1 MDNNFPTI
9 RNRHQTAPAG
19 SRIDINF
26 DDNYQDKK
34 EFISSFFDGMLSL
47 NVSLTNKSLFNILII
62 NEGKKVLMK
71 ENVFSKENTINK
83 FEKFINIYK
92 YYSLII
98 VPLSFLSKDDNLY
111 KFKVDKVKE
120 LFTHFIQVSLLSI
133 GNLINISNRFKDIL
147 NERLKIKNQNI
158 IPITKNLMK
167 ITVDQKNEYIYIKKA
182 IHQLLDDCQ
191 NLELNTIINAVKNTI
206 LFCFF
211 NKSPVNINNEDDD
224 DKELIPKIPFI
235 TKRLEKKF
243 CLVLDLDETL
253 THNNILSFGN
263 YFMLRPGVIEFL
275 TKVSINFEIIIFTSS
290 AKSYANNILNKIDP
304 LKKFISYRLY
314 KKHTL
319 FEGGKTIKDL
329 SKIGRD
335 LKKIIMVDNLR
346 TNAKYQLENL
356 YLIKTWTDDVM
367 DKELEIL
374 GNFLETIVNAGK
386 YDNDIRK
393 GLNVIK

>member
-9 RNRHQTAPAG
+9 TNRHQTAPAG
-19 SRIDINF
+19 SRNDINF

-356 YLIKTWTDDVM
+356 YLIKSWTDDVM

>member
-1 MDNNFPTI
+1 MDNNSPTI
-9 RNRHQTAPAG
+9 RNRRQTAPAG
-19 SRIDINF
+19 SRIDINL
-26 DDNYQDKK
+26 DDNYHDKK

-47 NVSLTNKSLFNILII
+47 NVSLTNKSLFNILIG

-71 ENVFSKENTINK
+71 ENVFTKENTINK

-211 NKSPVNINNEDDD
+211 NKSPVNIINEDED

-314 KKHTL
+314 NKHTL

-346 TNAKYQLENL
+346 TNAKNQLENL

-374 GNFLETIVNAGK
+374 GNFLETIVKAGK

>member
-314 KKHTL
+314 NKHTL

>member
-1 MDNNFPTI
+1 MDNNSPTV
-9 RNRHQTAPAG
+9 RNRHLTAPVG
-19 SRIDINF
+19 NRF
-26 DDNYQDKK
+26 DLNLDVTNQDKK
-34 EFISSFFDGMLSL
+34 EFISSFFEGMLSL
-47 NVSLTNKSLFNILII
+47 NISLPNKSLFNILIV
-62 NEGKKVLMK
+62 NEGKKILMK
-71 ENVFSKENTINK
+71 ENIFTKENTINK
-83 FEKFINIYK
+83 YDKFINIYK
-92 YYSLII
+92 YYCIII

-120 LFTHFIQVSLLSI
+120 LFTNFLQVSLLSI
-133 GNLINISNRFKDIL
+133 GNLINWSNKLKDLL

-167 ITVDQKNEYIYIKKA
+167 ITIDQKNEYVYIKKA

-191 NLELNTIINAVKNTI
+191 NLELNTIISAVKNTI
-206 LFCFF
+206 LYCFF
-211 NKSPVNINNEDDD
+211 NKSPVNIINEDED
-224 DKELIPKIPFI
+224 DKELIPKTPFI

-253 THNNILSFGN
+253 THNNTLSFGN
-263 YFMLRPGVIEFL
+263 YFLLRPGVIEFL
-275 TKVSINFEIIIFTSS
+275 TKASINFEIIIFTSS

-304 LKKFISYRLY
+304 QKKFISYRLY
-314 KKHTL
+314 NKHTL
-319 FEGGKTIKDL
+319 FEGGKTVKDL

-374 GNFLETIVNAGK
+374 GNFLETIVNSGK